1 MYLFW
6 KRNAGGSITLSQ
18 EGIVQFVN
26 SFLEKPYV
34 CTHIALSSREDCL
47 FPVIAF
53 PQGSSAAD
61 MSVSE
66 AKVKA
71 ALSAMGLCSKI
82 SWSEMKPNAAEPANM
97 VGSTAVPSFA
107 QRPLVWGLLGAGLS
121 VLVSGGLGVLL
132 WAVFWGLVLYLGAL
146 FVRSDRGKHLLK
158 RLRSALRR

>member
-6 KRNAGGSITLSQ
+6 KRNAGGSIALSQ

-47 FPVIAF
+47 FPVITF

-71 ALSAMGLCSKI
+71 ALSAMGLCTKI
-82 SWSEMKPNAAEPANM
+82 SWSEMKPNAAEVAD
-97 VGSTAVPSFA
+97 VGASMPVPSSV
-107 QRPLVWGLLGAGLS
+107 QQPLLWGLLGAGLS
-121 VLVSGGLGVLL
+121 VLISGGMGVLL
-132 WAVFWGLVLYLGAL
+132 WAIFWGIVLYLGAL
-146 FVRSDRGKHLLK
+146 FVRSNRGKRLLK
-158 RLRSALRR
+158 RFRSALGR